1 MPTGLLGGLR
11 YFSEGICRTIKE
23 EERSKMSK
31 ERPVKFDLLRINKG
45 MKKICTCNPPHYE
58 ISVENRI
65 IMCRDCGVVIDP
77 FEAMLSI
84 AEYHEQLREEMNR
97 LKEKAKVYSEEAN
110 KELKRM
116 RKSRVFREMEEAYR
130 KDMIPRCPECGKYFD
145 PLKITS
151 WTRR

>member
-1 MPTGLLGGLR
+1 
-11 YFSEGICRTIKE
+11 
-23 EERSKMSK
+23 MSK
-31 ERPVKFDLLRINKG
+31 EIPVKFDLLRINKG

>member
-1 MPTGLLGGLR
+1 MD
-11 YFSEGICRTIKE
+11 KE
-23 EERSKMSK
+23 K
-31 ERPVKFDLLRINKG
+31 PVSFDLLRINKG

-65 IMCRDCGVVIDP
+65 IMCRDCGAVIDP

-84 AEYHEQLREEMNR
+84 AEYHEQLREETNR

-116 RKSRVFREMEEAYR
+116 RKSRVLREMEEQYR
-130 KDMIPRCPECGKYFD
+130 KNMLPRCPKCREYID
-145 PLKITS
+145 PLEITE
-151 WTRR
+151 WTNAAYIKQEKKKEETKAF

>member
-1 MPTGLLGGLR
+1 
-11 YFSEGICRTIKE
+11 
-23 EERSKMSK
+23 MSK